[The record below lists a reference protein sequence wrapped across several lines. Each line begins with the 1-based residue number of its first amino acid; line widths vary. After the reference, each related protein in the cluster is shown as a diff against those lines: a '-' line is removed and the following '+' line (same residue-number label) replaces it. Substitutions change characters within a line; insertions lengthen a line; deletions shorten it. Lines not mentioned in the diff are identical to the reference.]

1 METKKKTAVE
11 NLRERFYNIKKNIK
25 PSPELRDILKKKD
38 RKDDTDRS
46 TEDRKKIALP
56 KKPDHDLDI

>member
-38 RKDDTDRS
+38 RKDDADRS
-46 TEDRKKIALP
+46 TEDRKKIA
-56 KKPDHDLDI
+56 KKRDRDLDI